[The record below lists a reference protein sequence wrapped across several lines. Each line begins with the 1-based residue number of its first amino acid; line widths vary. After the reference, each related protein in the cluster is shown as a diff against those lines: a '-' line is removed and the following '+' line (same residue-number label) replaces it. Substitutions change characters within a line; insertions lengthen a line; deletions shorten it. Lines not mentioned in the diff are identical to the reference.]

1 MTNILSN
8 NFVLVMQLLRNT
20 DYCLAKTVDM
30 EITKWHLIYENKE
43 KCHSVRKPVLVHEH
57 TVH

>member
-1 MTNILSN
+1 
-8 NFVLVMQLLRNT
+8 MQLLRNT

-30 EITKWHLIYENKE
+30 EINKWHLIYENKE
-43 KCHSVRKPVLVHEH
+43 KWHSVRKPVLVHAH